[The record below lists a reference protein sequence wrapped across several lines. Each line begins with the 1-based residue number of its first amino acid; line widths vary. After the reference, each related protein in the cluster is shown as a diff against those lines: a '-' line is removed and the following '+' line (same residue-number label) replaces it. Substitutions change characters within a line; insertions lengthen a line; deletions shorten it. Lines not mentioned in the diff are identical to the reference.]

1 MEAKRLYLTLMA
13 SCILPYAHAAD
24 SLFVQDVKIKNENSF
39 EKLNGR
45 ALAAASQQ
53 VEKIISQ
60 RVGMKLNK
68 GILIKDNFDID
79 LSDGSKLSVAKLNR
93 YTSNLGSTVWVGG
106 RAGDAPNSKGAIE
119 NQIYLVENILCH

>member
-1 MEAKRLYLTLMA
+1 VPDT
-13 SCILPYAHAAD
+13 
-24 SLFVQDVKIKNENSF
+24 KIKNENSI

-45 ALAAASQQ
+45 ALTAASQQ

-60 RVGMKLNK
+60 RAGMKLNK
-68 GILIKDNFDID
+68 GILAKDKFEID
-79 LSDGSKLSVAKLNR
+79 LPDGRKISVTKLNR

-106 RAGDAPNSKGAIE
+106 LTGDAPNSKGAVE